1 VLDPVKFG
9 ATVTLAGFLMVGSAV
24 LYVNLTPLPT
34 TPEGLLAWQAVAR
47 NWGIV
52 QGLGWILAGIGLY
65 LALLGSAKSDTAID
79 TKSEIL
85 LGRLPPRKSKFVC
98 EKCGGDVS
106 QETTRCP
113 HCGSPLE
120 E

>member
-1 VLDPVKFG
+1 MVDFVKVGAVLTFV
-9 ATVTLAGFLMVGSAV
+9 GFLSVGSGILYAALSSPATLEQAQALGKNSGV
-24 LYVNLTPLPT
+24 L
-34 TPEGLLAWQAVAR
+34 
-47 NWGIV
+47 
-52 QGLGWILAGIGLY
+52 QGLGWIVAGIGLY
-65 LALLGSAKSDTAID
+65 LALFGSAKSDTAID

-85 LGRLPPRKSKFVC
+85 LGRLPLRKSKFVC

-106 QETTRCP
+106 KETTRCP

>member
-1 VLDPVKFG
+1 
-9 ATVTLAGFLMVGSAV
+9 MVGSAV
-24 LYVNLTPLPT
+24 LYVNLAPLPT

-65 LALLGSAKSDTAID
+65 LALFGSAKSNTAID

-98 EKCGGDVS
+98 EKCGGGVS
-106 QETTRCP
+106 PGKTRGP
-113 HCGSPLE
+113 PSRSPPWG
-120 E
+120 